1 MKKIIFLSILL
12 IALISIPLT
21 SCFIISSECDA
32 CQEAQ
37 PLTFSINE
45 RFTLSKHLN
54 SVPLTMEAVIQFT
67 PSAEFTTSSGATIF
81 GNDDMWSRCVKY
93 TVDTEGHPHVFFK
106 NKNVYK
112 TGTEY
117 VFDNV
122 DLRSNENVHL
132 AITFDIENSKL
143 LCYKNG
149 ELAQT
154 IENIEI
160 KENYELKHNFAIG
173 GDYRGANAEHF
184 TGSISS
190 VSIWSDVRTADEIAN
205 DYASALDFTDENM
218 LASYDLTK
226 CYYCLKEDK
235 SLNKNNLN
243 YQKLWQ
249 NKDEVEEVNDYAYS
263 FAVIGDTQELSD
275 DFPEKMTAL
284 YDWLLD
290 NKDAKKIKCVLGLG
304 DITQKSYDYEWA
316 HAKSQIFKLNGKIPY
331 ALVRGNHDKIAG
343 YNATFNNEEYKNELS
358 GAMTSDSVTNAY
370 KLLTVG
376 ENDYL
381 IVMLDYGPSDA
392 MLNWAN
398 EVIASYPNHRAIVI
412 THCYFYRDST
422 TLGADDAYPSKTNNG
437 EQIWDKLIRKHA
449 NIELV
454 ISGHDPSQDITHAEA
469 IGDNGNVVHQMLI
482 DPQNTDFYLDGTG
495 MVAMFYFSEDGNT
508 LTVRYYSVI
517 KDMYG
522 SEKSQFTIN
531 FNK

>member
-1 MKKIIFLSILL
+1 MKKIFLLL
-12 IALISIPLT
+12 IILVIIISLV
-21 SCFIISSECDA
+21 SCFNISGECDL
-32 CQEAQ
+32 CQEAE

-45 RFTLSKHLN
+45 RYTLSKHIKN
-54 SVPLTMEAVIQFT
+54 VPLTMEAVIQFT
-67 PSAEFTTSSGATIF
+67 PSTEYTTSSGATIL
-81 GNDDMWSRCVKY
+81 GNDDTWSKCVKY
-93 TVDTEGHPHVFFK
+93 TIDTDGHPRVFL
-106 NKNVYK
+106 KNVNVHK
-112 TGTEY
+112 KGTEY
-117 VFDNV
+117 IFDKV
-122 DLRSNENVHL
+122 DVRSSESVHL

-143 LCYKNG
+143 LCYVNG
-149 ELAQT
+149 ELSQT

-160 KENYELKHNFAIG
+160 KENYELKHDFAVG
-173 GDYRGANAEHF
+173 GDYRGGNTEHF
-184 TGSISS
+184 TGSINSI
-190 VSIWSDVRTADEIAN
+190 SIWNDVRTDEEIAN
-205 DYASALDFTDENM
+205 DYATALDLTDENM

-226 CYYCLKEDK
+226 CHNCLKKDN
-235 SLNKNNLN
+235 SLKQNDLS

-249 NKDEVEEVNDYAYS
+249 SKDEVEEVTDYTYS

-284 YDWLLD
+284 YDWLLA
-290 NKDAKKIKCVLGLG
+290 NKDSKKIKCVLGLG

-343 YNATFNNEEYKNELS
+343 YNATFNNDEYKNELS
-358 GAMTSDSVTNAY
+358 GTMTADSVTNAY

-422 TLGADDAYPSKTNNG
+422 TLGADDAYPAKTNNG

-469 IGDNGNVVHQMLI
+469 IGDNGNVVHQMLV
-482 DPQNTDFYLDGTG
+482 DPQNTDFYFDGVG